1 MAKSRPS
8 PELHQPS
15 SLECLSELFKDKT
28 FSATYYYQDAGHGY
42 VGRGG
47 EGTVRK
53 VCRRDNPEKQ
63 YAAKIVN
70 IDQGKVEKQVRCATE
85 VYLLANLQHPHL
97 VSFHEAFY
105 NGKEVIMILE
115 YCTPITTIIQDVCRK
130 GLELSEVRAFGHQ
143 LLQALAYLHSR
154 NVVHRDVKAANVL
167 LASDGNIKLA
177 DFGISSIGPFLYKRG
192 H

>member
-47 EGTVRK
+47 EGTVR
-53 VCRRDNPEKQ
+53 
-63 YAAKIVN
+63 
-70 IDQGKVEKQVRCATE
+70 KQVRCATE